1 LEAAVSVV
9 RVEGLYKAF
18 FVKRGSGWGWG
29 KDELRAVDGVS
40 FSVAQG
46 ETFGLVG
53 ESGCGKSTVGNCL
66 LRLTIPDQGRLVFHG
81 QDLARLSGR
90 ALRRARSGMAV
101 VFQDPQ
107 SSLDPRMT
115 VRGLVAA
122 PLRVGRHVRRFGTD
136 LEVEQR
142 VAVALREVGL
152 GAEHMSR
159 YAHEFSGGQRQRI
172 AIARALITNP
182 AFIVLDEPT
191 SALDVSVQAQ
201 VLNLLQDIQKR
212 RGVSYLFISH
222 DLTVIRHMS
231 RRVGVMYLGVLV
243 ENAMADNLFLRPL
256 HPYTQ
261 ALLAAAPIP
270 DPRTRQNLAVLP
282 GDPPSPVRV
291 PPGCRFHPRC
301 PSALPVCKQSAP
313 PRVYMGPEHVVACH
327 LYKS

>member
-1 LEAAVSVV
+1 MNVV
-9 RVEGLYKAF
+9 QVKGLYKAF
-18 FVKRGSGWGWG
+18 FVKRSGGWGR
-29 KDELRAVDGVS
+29 DVLRAVDGVS
-40 FSVAQG
+40 FSVAKG

-66 LRLTIPDQGRLVFHG
+66 LRLTSPDQGMLIFHG
-81 QDLARLSGR
+81 QDLARLSGGD
-90 ALRRARSGMAV
+90 LRRARSGMAV

-122 PLRVGRHVRRFGTD
+122 PLRVGGRIRRFGTG

-142 VAVALREVGL
+142 VAATLQEVGL
-152 GAEHMSR
+152 GPEHMSR

-172 AIARALITNP
+172 AIARALITDP

-201 VLNLLQDIQKR
+201 VLNLLQEIQKR
-212 RGVSYLFISH
+212 RGVAYLFISH

-243 ENAMADNLFLRPL
+243 ESAMADDLFIRPL

-261 ALLAAAPIP
+261 ALLEAAPIP
-270 DPRTRQNLAVLP
+270 DPSVRQNLAVLT
-282 GDPPSPVRV
+282 GDPPSPVHV

-301 PSALPVCKQSAP
+301 PAALPICKLTEP
-313 PRVYMGPEHVVACH
+313 PRVNMGPEHEVTCH
-327 LYKS
+327 LYVS

>member
-1 LEAAVSVV
+1 MNVIQVK
-9 RVEGLYKAF
+9 GLYKAF
-18 FVKRGSGWGWG
+18 FVKRSGGWGWG
-29 KDELRAVDGVS
+29 RDVLRAVDGVS
-40 FSVAQG
+40 FSVAKG

-66 LRLTIPDQGRLVFHG
+66 LRLTSPDQGMLIFHG
-81 QDLARLSGR
+81 QDLARLSGGD
-90 ALRRARSGMAV
+90 LRRARSGMAV

-122 PLRVGRHVRRFGTD
+122 PLRVGGHIRRFGTG

-142 VAVALREVGL
+142 VAATLQEVGL
-152 GAEHMSR
+152 GPEHMSR

-172 AIARALITNP
+172 AIARALITDP

-201 VLNLLQDIQKR
+201 VLNLLQEIQKR
-212 RGVSYLFISH
+212 RGVAYLFISH
-222 DLTVIRHMS
+222 DLTVIRHIS

-243 ENAMADNLFLRPL
+243 ESAMADDLFIRPL

-261 ALLAAAPIP
+261 ALLEAAPIP
-270 DPRTRQNLAVLP
+270 DPSMRQNLAVLA
-282 GDPPSPVRV
+282 GDPPSPVHV

-301 PSALPVCKQSAP
+301 PAALPICKRTAP
-313 PRVYMGPEHVVACH
+313 PRVNMGPEHEVTCH
-327 LYKS
+327 LYVS